1 MIILV
6 ENDKY
11 MQFFKKIYCV
21 IFVMIKLNH
30 KVIGGTNMTDNQQ
43 YQQPQQAMP
52 VDQGSTGLGFV
63 LGFFLGFIGL
73 IIGLVMDKK
82 NTKKGAIIG
91 FVVQL
96 GLAVVGGIIGLIV
109 WLIIMLSALISGA
122 GKFVIL
128 FFH

>member
-1 MIILV
+1 
-6 ENDKY
+6 
-11 MQFFKKIYCV
+11 
-21 IFVMIKLNH
+21 
-30 KVIGGTNMTDNQQ
+30 MTDNQQ
-43 YQQPQQAMP
+43 YQQPQQTIP

-63 LGFFLGFIGL
+63 LDFFLGFIGL

-96 GLAVVGGIIGLIV
+96 GLAVVGGNIGLIV
-109 WLIIMLSALISGA
+109 WLILLLPALMSGA
-122 GKFVIL
+122 GEFVVL